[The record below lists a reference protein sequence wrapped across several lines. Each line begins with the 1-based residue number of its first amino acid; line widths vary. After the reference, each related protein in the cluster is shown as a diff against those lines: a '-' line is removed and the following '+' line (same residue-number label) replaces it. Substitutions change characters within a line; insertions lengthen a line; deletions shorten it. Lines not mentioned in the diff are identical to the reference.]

1 MAKIEVE
8 LNAFYGFGCGCQSY
22 DSSDTIDVE
31 VSENE
36 LEVLKSFGKE
46 EITAE
51 DIVAAINGG
60 DTTLESLHD
69 KLSEAFYNMA
79 EEYWLYEA
87 DNEFLEESLREH
99 IEDDIE
105 SGEYAPSIS
114 LEEFIKA
121 AKEGKINFDGLEFGY
136 FDEIDEDYDFDDEED
151 IEDKYNSYIL
161 NGYYDWIKKHD
172 HEFVAER
179 VGLDLDACRDDEV
192 SYTINLSK

>member
-8 LNAFYGFGCGCQSY
+8 LNAFYGFDCGFQSY
-22 DSSDTIDVE
+22 GSNDTIDVE

-87 DNEFLEESLREH
+87 DNEFLEETLREH
-99 IEDDIE
+99 IENDIE
-105 SGEYAPSIS
+105 SGEYAPSMS
-114 LEEFIKA
+114 LEEFIEA

-151 IEDKYNSYIL
+151 IEDKYYSYIL
-161 NGYYDWIKKHD
+161 NDYYDWVKEHD
-172 HEFVAER
+172 HEFAAER

-192 SYTINLSK
+192 SYTINLNK

>member
-8 LNAFYGFGCGCQSY
+8 LNAFYGFGCGFQSY

-51 DIVAAINGG
+51 DIVDAINGG